1 MNVSLFGA
9 DARPCAGTAACKP
22 CLAFC
27 SHAWSSVV
35 MLGLVPFFA
44 YYLWLRLWR
53 KEKVL
58 EEKMRK
64 ADQDDSHH

>member
-1 MNVSLFGA
+1 M
-9 DARPCAGTAACKP
+9 
-22 CLAFC
+22 CLYLVLMLGLAPALRLVN
-27 SHAWSSVV
+27 HVWPSVV